1 MVVSDE
7 DYTGLE
13 EPPIRRQLQNILRQ
27 YPDGPQIIK
36 VI

>member
-1 MVVSDE
+1 MVDSDE
-7 DYTGLE
+7 DYTGFE

>member
-1 MVVSDE
+1 MVDSNE

-13 EPPIRRQLQNILRQ
+13 EPPIRRQLQNILRP
-27 YPDGPQIIK
+27 YPDEQQIIK